1 MKAILVLS
9 GDANGYVARRT
20 TQPFLQTTRTQ
31 TMFMRKIRKMA
42 AKKYL

>member
-1 MKAILVLS
+1 MNAILVLS
-9 GDANGYVARRT
+9 GDANGYIARRT
-20 TQPFLQTTRTQ
+20 SRPFLQRTRTQ